1 MKLEDMDVF
10 KIGHGFTLDI
20 YRVTTRFPNDERY
33 GLTSQMRRAA
43 VSICSNLTEGYNRA
57 GKAEFRNFV
66 NIARGSCGELQY
78 QLKLSKDLEY
88 INETEWHGLN
98 DKSER
103 LRMMLKKLYLS
114 LTVHVERCT

>member
-10 KIGHGFTLDI
+10 KIGHDRI
-20 YRVTTRFPNDERY
+20 TTNFPDHERY

-43 VSICSNLTEGYNRA
+43 VSVCSNLTEGYHRA

-78 QLKLSKDLEY
+78 PLMLAKDLEY
-88 INETEWHGLN
+88 INNSDWSGLN
-98 DKSER
+98 GKSER
-103 LRMMLKKLYLS
+103 LKKMLRSLYTS
-114 LTVHVERCT
+114 LAERSTQHVAP